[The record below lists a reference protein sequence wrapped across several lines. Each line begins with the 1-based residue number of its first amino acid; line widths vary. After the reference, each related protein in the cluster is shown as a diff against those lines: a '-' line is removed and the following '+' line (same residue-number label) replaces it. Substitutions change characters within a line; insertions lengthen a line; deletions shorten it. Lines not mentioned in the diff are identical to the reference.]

1 MTKDEQNIIHRI
13 VKTLDELINVV
24 GEIKKDVDKIKKENK
39 VENLLSESE
48 KKWLKKVSWIIF
60 TCFFTSA

>member
-1 MTKDEQNIIHRI
+1 MTKDEQNIMHRI

-39 VENLLSESE
+39 V
-48 KKWLKKVSWIIF
+48 
-60 TCFFTSA
+60 